1 MAILLPAAVLGAAAR
16 DAASAQAT
24 IAAEGAPI
32 PILYGRVR
40 RGALLF
46 AATVLDGALVLGCIW
61 GVGPIDAVESI
72 EIDDAAPHASV
83 VATHYLGTPTQ
94 GVDPTLA
101 AAIPGYADTLVAS
114 VDSEAIG
121 IAYSVLRIPARL
133 GSGWPRVAAV
143 LRGRAVW
150 DPRSNLITQPR
161 VAQWAPYLTADAAGT
176 AVERWEPGVGW
187 VLRLTKTGGADSSLF
202 GRQISVPGLTGAAV
216 CGSMLWAAVGSV
228 GTARAVRV
236 GASVSGGGSAVAY
249 AESPMTGPTGWSR
262 ATATATASLAGGGT
276 YHCWVTGPVGA
287 SADFALPQVEIAAA
301 SRGYVDGPAVAGARW
316 SRNPALIAGDLL
328 ASGAYGQGLTVSD
341 TDLGLAAAVCDEVLA
356 DGLPRR
362 ALDLALDAELPAA
375 QWADVLAGYAGC
387 FLAREGAAVRL
398 VPDRPASPTRT
409 LTAADVVDGS
419 LRLRQ
424 RAQRETPT
432 VVRVEWT
439 DTTTTPWRTREAVAQ
454 LAGVDLGTVPRREDR
469 VSLPGITSY
478 SQAHR
483 EAIERLAAGGLPLE
497 VEFQTFDAA
506 LADQR
511 GDVVTLTHP
520 VGLSAQPLR
529 LTDVRL
535 SAPGRWAISARQY
548 AATVYSDA
556 VPADP
561 AAVPAGLP
569 GDATVSAPAAV
580 LLDAL
585 AVEVAADGTLRA
597 PVGVRWLASPDPYL
611 AAYDVE
617 LRIAGGPWQ
626 ALAALSADRLDAL
639 GYAPPGAAVDAR
651 VRAVSA
657 TGIRSAWTLSSASAA
672 EKLTPPADVQGLAWD
687 GAALAWSR
695 LADADLAGYLVRW
708 QQGRRTTWAD
718 AIPMHDGVVGDT
730 PWRPLRRPTG
740 PATVLVCG
748 VDSSGNVSRIPAV
761 LALDLP
767 AAVLANV
774 LFAFNFGTA
783 AWPGS
788 IVGASVSGGVV
799 SADST
804 VAYWTGD
811 SLPAWTY
818 DSDPAWPAAAYAALT
833 YTAEALR
840 LPVDVLGERVTLA
853 AAVDGETWTIEYR
866 WDSPGPYWTRD
877 TEAAWTDDAAP
888 VWGYG
893 DWQPWP
899 GEVQAR
905 AEALELRVRCGA
917 GTTQGAL
924 SALVLSVDT
933 PDRTAVVA
941 GVALAAG
948 GSRVPLPAPA
958 WRVLRAVVGT
968 LYGTGTAATVRV
980 LDRDAGAGPLV
991 QAFDSA
997 GTAVAAVADFHLT
1010 GY

>member
-1 MAILLPAAVLGAAAR
+1 VTILLPSAVLGAAAR

-40 RGALLF
+40 LGARVF
-46 AATVLDGALVLGCIW
+46 AVGVLDGALVLGCLW
-61 GVGPIDAVESI
+61 GIGPIDAVESI

-101 AAIPGYADTLVAS
+101 AAIPGYADTLVAT
-114 VDSEAIG
+114 VDGATIG
-121 IAYSVLRIPARL
+121 VAYSVLRIPARL

-143 LRGRAVW
+143 LRGKTVW
-150 DPRSNLITQPR
+150 DPRSNLLP
-161 VAQWAPYLTADAAGT
+161 WSLDLTAPAWSGYWLLPTVTAGAADPDGGTGAFAVAAADKPAAPGQYYSGLAIASPVALATGPYEIEFWARSLGAPFGLAFGVGPTGYAGVAALTANWQLFRATVTATVAAGT
-176 AVERWEPGVGW
+176 TVFEVYEGV
-187 VLRLTKTGGADSSLF
+187 A
-202 GRQISVPGLTGAAV
+202 
-216 CGSMLWAAVGSV
+216 GSPAWAIW
-228 GTARAVRV
+228 RPAVRV
-236 GASVSGGGSAVAY
+236 AGAARGFVGTLAA
-249 AESPMTGPTGWSR
+249 P
-262 ATATATASLAGGGT
+262 ATAG
-276 YHCWVTGPVGA
+276 
-287 SADFALPQVEIAAA
+287 
-301 SRGYVDGPAVAGARW
+301 SRWA
-316 SRNPALIAGDLL
+316 RNPALIAADFLT
-328 ASGAYGQGLTVSD
+328 SVAYGQGLTVAAD
-341 TDLGLAAAVCDEVLA
+341 DLGAAAAVCDTLLA

-362 ALDLALDAELPAA
+362 VLDLALEAELPAA

-387 FLAREGAAVRL
+387 ALAREGSAVRL
-398 VPDRPASPTRT
+398 VPDRPASPTRA
-409 LTAADVVDGS
+409 LTAADVVEGS

-439 DTTTTPWRTREAVAQ
+439 DTATTPWRTREAVAQ
-454 LAGVDLGTVPRREDR
+454 LAGVDLGTTPRREDR

-483 EAIERLAAGGLPLE
+483 AAIERLSAAQLPLE
-497 VEFQTFDAA
+497 VEFETFDAA

-520 VGLSAQPLR
+520 AGLSAQALR

-548 AATVYSDA
+548 DATVYSDA
-556 VPADP
+556 VPAD
-561 AAVPAGLP
+561 AAAAPAGLP
-569 GDATVSAPAAV
+569 GDAVVSAPAAV

-687 GAALAWSR
+687 GAAFAWSR

-708 QQGRRTTWAD
+708 QQGRRATWAD

-774 LFAFNFGTA
+774 LFAFNFGAA

-833 YTAEALR
+833 YTAAALR

-853 AAVDGETWTIEYR
+853 AVVDGETWTIEYR

-948 GSRVPLPAPA
+948 GSRVPLPALA

-991 QAFDSA
+991 QAFDSS
-997 GTAVAAVADFHLT
+997 GTAVAAVADFHIT